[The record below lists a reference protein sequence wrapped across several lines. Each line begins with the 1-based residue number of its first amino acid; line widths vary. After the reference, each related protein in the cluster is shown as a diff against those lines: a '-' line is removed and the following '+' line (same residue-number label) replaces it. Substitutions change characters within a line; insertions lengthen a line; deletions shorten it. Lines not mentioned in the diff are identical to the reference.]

1 MFWGRGTYDTVI
13 PEDYVE
19 RTMKWLLQHST
30 LTARTY
36 EMGHTD
42 SVAELADV
50 AALVA
55 AHIGNRKTYLPGPA
69 GWMSDSWLT
78 VTPTLTGQ
86 SQTP

>member
-1 MFWGRGTYDTVI
+1 VFWGRGRYDTVI

-19 RTMKWLLQHST
+19 RTMHWLRQHSS

-50 AALVA
+50 AAFVA
-55 AHIGNRKTYLPGPA
+55 ANI
-69 GWMSDSWLT
+69 SDQDDLRPRASR
-78 VTPTLTGQ
+78 VDP
-86 SQTP
+86 